1 MANSKQMT
9 GGLTGLV
16 LRHGDPDFE
25 QATRGFNAAH
35 HHHPPPRYVVF
46 CQDTEDVS
54 NAVVWAREN
63 SMPFRIRCGRHDYE
77 GYSSTVKDGLII
89 DVSELSWMKV
99 HRSADGC
106 PESAE
111 IGTGFSMLDLS
122 EKLWRVGATLP
133 LATGASVGLGGCA
146 LGGGFGPTSRL
157 FGLVC
162 DHILAMDV
170 VLADGRVVRAEPE
183 GEYADL
189 YWALCGAGGGNFG
202 VVTSFHMKLQS
213 VKNCVAFVIGWA
225 WHNFE
230 ELVDRWQRWGPD
242 SDPRIGMH
250 LSLKTDGTITMV
262 GQFTADDHELH
273 EVHRHLV
280 PLTDPL
286 PPAAISLNT
295 VPCIQ
300 AARLFYQVD
309 QARPSWV
316 VHTHTEKQLYKAA
329 SSFVTEPLPR
339 EAIRRLREQLDNA
352 PTLHVDPSQPIMVQ
366 LLCAG
371 GAIRNPNDSN
381 CIAHR
386 DALYCLQFDGFW
398 TDPRDEQGVRQW
410 VASSRLR
417 LDAWTKGAY
426 VGYLDDDIEKPPLKY
441 YGASL
446 SRLMEIKKKYD
457 PDGVFFFSERHNV
470 PTAG

>member
-1 MANSKQMT
+1 MNSK
-9 GGLTGLV
+9 GKSAGLTGLV
-16 LRHGDPDFE
+16 LRDGDPSFE
-25 QATRGFNAAH
+25 QSTKGFNAAH
-35 HHHPPPRYVVF
+35 HHKAPPRYVVF

-54 NAVVWAREN
+54 NAVRWAREQ
-63 SMPFRIRCGRHDYE
+63 SVPFRIRCGRHDYE
-77 GYSSTVKDGLII
+77 GYSSTVPDGLII

-99 HRSADGC
+99 VRDQHGT
-106 PESAE
+106 PTSAE

-122 EKLWRVGATLP
+122 EKLWRVGASLP

-170 VLADGRVVRAEPE
+170 VLATGEVVRAEPE
-183 GEYADL
+183 GEYQDL
-189 YWALCGAGGGNFG
+189 YWALCGAGCGNFG
-202 VVTSFHMKLQS
+202 VVTSFHMRLQNLR
-213 VKNCVAFVIGWA
+213 NCVAFVIGWP
-225 WHNFE
+225 WHLFE
-230 ELVDRWQRWGPD
+230 ELVDRWQHWGPE

-250 LSLKTDGTITMV
+250 LSLKTDGSITMV
-262 GQFTADDHELH
+262 GQFTAEDKDLH
-273 EVHRHLV
+273 QVHRLLA

-300 AARLFYQVD
+300 AARLFYEVD
-309 QARPSWV
+309 QTKPTWV
-316 VHTHTEKQLYKAA
+316 VHTHSEKQLYKAA

-339 EAIRRLREQLDNA
+339 EGVKRLKEQLDNA
-352 PTLHVDPSQPIMVQ
+352 PALHVDPSQPIMVQ

-371 GAIRNPNDSN
+371 GEIRKPNEKN

-417 LDAWTKGAY
+417 LDNWTKGAY

-441 YGASL
+441 YGDRL
-446 SRLMEIKKKYD
+446 SKLAEIKKKYD
-457 PDGVFFFSERHNV
+457 PDNVFFFNERHNV
-470 PTAG
+470 PVG